1 MTKAFVRLVGLAFLG
16 AALVPVVTVTC
27 DRRSAHDAFSPGF
40 LLELGGSVLVLSA
53 SFGFYAVL
61 RKYQSRVD
69 ANAREQA
76 DFLSAFPVQYADLA
90 IFGAA
95 ALSLLLELAIIRW
108 QGTVFEFFAFYKNF
122 SLLSCF
128 AGLGLGYA
136 LADRRRIPLSLVIPL
151 LGWQFGFMVALR
163 FAVSDRALLSL
174 KILPFREQLN
184 MGLPTAGDLS
194 QAVAIYFFLS
204 VIFLLTVLVFIP
216 LGQMCGRLMQRRE
229 NLRAYGLNLLGSLAG
244 VVIMLVLSWLWTP
257 PLVWFALCFLGTL
270 LFYLRKPFSL
280 MLGVGFTI

>member
-40 LLELGGSVLVLSA
+40 LLELGGSVLALSA

-76 DFLSAFPVQYADLA
+76 DFLSAFPSQYADLA

-95 ALSLLLELAIIRW
+95 ALSLFLELAVIRW

-122 SLLSCF
+122 SLLCCF

-136 LADRRRIPLSLVIPL
+136 LAGSDRIPLGLAIPL
-151 LGWQFGFMVALR
+151 LGGQFALLMRLR
-163 FAVSDRALLSL
+163 FGLARWLSCL
-174 KILPFREQLN
+174 TILPFREQLN
-184 MGLPTAGDLS
+184 MGLPSARNLS
-194 QAVAIYFFLS
+194 EAIAIYFF
-204 VIFLLTVLVFIP
+204 
-216 LGQMCGRLMQRRE
+216 
-229 NLRAYGLNLLGSLAG
+229 
-244 VVIMLVLSWLWTP
+244 
-257 PLVWFALCFLGTL
+257 
-270 LFYLRKPFSL
+270 
-280 MLGVGFTI
+280 